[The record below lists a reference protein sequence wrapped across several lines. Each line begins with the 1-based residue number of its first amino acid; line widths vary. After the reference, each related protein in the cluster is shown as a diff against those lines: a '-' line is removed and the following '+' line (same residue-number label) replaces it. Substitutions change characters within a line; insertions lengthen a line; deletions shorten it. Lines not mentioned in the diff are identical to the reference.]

1 MRDRDKAVEAAGQ
14 DGTMGV
20 RERERENPLD
30 EIGFPLVREKESPFC
45 HSCDSE
51 YSAPQNMQAKFCF
64 NATDILFEKVIASN
78 VQSYSS
84 LLIQSFL
91 MFFRASCEG
100 LPGQYHPISQGN
112 FPKHNLQILATDG
125 INSSVY
131 CTFVIFLIWDVLV
144 GCVLQCLHCVCL
156 D

>member
-20 RERERENPLD
+20 REREREGENPLD

-51 YSAPQNMQAKFCF
+51 YSAPQNMQAKFCV
-64 NATDILFEKVIASN
+64 NATDILFEEMIASN

-84 LLIQSFL
+84 LCFSVRVARVYLGS
-91 MFFRASCEG
+91 
-100 LPGQYHPISQGN
+100 ISHRN
-112 FPKHNLQILATDG
+112 FPRHNLQNLATDG
-125 INSSVY
+125 MNSSVY
-131 CTFVIFLIWDVLV
+131 LLYLRDISDLGRLSRM
-144 GCVLQCLHCVCL
+144 CLTMPSLCL
-156 D
+156 S